1 MLRRV
6 CPPSNPTSS
15 FFSHYFFPTKM
26 CHTFPL
32 AWYLLRCI
40 DHIRH
45 SCPFLASSVTGS
57 SRNHICTCVFL
68 FLGVRT
74 MPLSMFI
81 FRLFYSPPFKSSV
94 PNTMFLLDISPTAT
108 PATARFLIRRTIVV
122 ALRKFRLHSVRV
134 VWHTTQA
141 DSSSAW
147 LTSCPSLCAMQPYV
161 CGHRS
166 DKGTKRYRLTVL
178 IWLQTHVAFLQR
190 KKVADSAS

>member
-1 MLRRV
+1 MKAVVIHECERTYVGCISFQSPHGLLAPITIKFLPYSILCV
-6 CPPSNPTSS
+6 CCDGFARLQIPRPH
-15 FFSHYFFPTKM
+15 FSHTIFFPTKM

-57 SRNHICTCVFL
+57 SRNHICTYIFL

-74 MPLSMFI
+74 VPLSMFI

-94 PNTMFLLDISPTAT
+94 PNTMFLLDISPTTT

-147 LTSCPSLCAMQPYV
+147 LRHIS
-161 CGHRS
+161 H
-166 DKGTKRYRLTVL
+166 
-178 IWLQTHVAFLQR
+178 
-190 KKVADSAS
+190 